1 MPVMLVMPEATVAR
15 LLSLSEA
22 PPSLHKDIRD
32 CMQSMPLNHDTPADP
47 SIARQHT
54 TVPHDLLI
62 RVARWAR
69 SHDRPDLCLDR
80 LLRGARIYT
89 PPPPKYERPRELD
102 ESLKAI
108 RLEQERRTYDAMIHH
123 TAPTDRGATHEERLA
138 WRETRLHISAI
149 LNVLLSMAAI
159 AAAVWWGAGSAS
171 PLWKVSVALTL
182 SVLIGTAEVVL
193 YTQYGRT
200 VKHSRTKRIVRQQRR
215 RQRRAQLP
223 PS

>member
-1 MPVMLVMPEATVAR
+1 MPVMLVLPEATVAR
-15 LLSLSEA
+15 LLSLA
-22 PPSLHKDIRD
+22 DAPSLLQKDIRD
-32 CMQSMPLNHDTPADP
+32 CMQCMPLNHDTPADP

-54 TVPHDLLI
+54 TVPHDLLV

-69 SHDRPDLCLDR
+69 SHDRPDLCLDM
-80 LLRGARIYT
+80 LLRGVRIYT

-102 ESLKAI
+102 ESLEAI
-108 RLEQERRTYDAMIHH
+108 RLEQERRTYDAMVHH

-138 WRETRLHISAI
+138 WRETRLHISAM

-171 PLWKVSVALTL
+171 PLWKVSVAFTL
-182 SVLIGTAEVVL
+182 SILVGTAEVVL
-193 YTQYGRT
+193 YTQYGRS

-215 RQRRAQLP
+215 RQRRTQLP

>member
-15 LLSLSEA
+15 LLSLTEA

-62 RVARWAR
+62 RVARWAS

-80 LLRGARIYT
+80 LLRGVRIYT

-123 TAPTDRGATHEERLA
+123 LS
-138 WRETRLHISAI
+138 LIHI
-149 LNVLLSMAAI
+149 
-159 AAAVWWGAGSAS
+159 
-171 PLWKVSVALTL
+171 
-182 SVLIGTAEVVL
+182 
-193 YTQYGRT
+193 
-200 VKHSRTKRIVRQQRR
+200 
-215 RQRRAQLP
+215 
-223 PS
+223 

>member
-15 LLSLSEA
+15 LLSLTEA

-62 RVARWAR
+62 RVARWAS

-102 ESLKAI
+102 ESLEAI
-108 RLEQERRTYDAMIHH
+108 RLEQERRTYDALIHH

-159 AAAVWWGAGSAS
+159 AAAV
-171 PLWKVSVALTL
+171 
-182 SVLIGTAEVVL
+182 
-193 YTQYGRT
+193 
-200 VKHSRTKRIVRQQRR
+200 
-215 RQRRAQLP
+215 
-223 PS
+223 